1 MSALT
6 FETRTASKDT
16 LSTVYRMM
24 LFNSHAFIYAFLPIT
39 LVLFQFAKRLG
50 DNVVVTTLSLVS
62 ILFYCFSDVKSLP
75 LLLIST
81 TINYGAYVLLSRE
94 TNSINRRYIFLTII
108 VADLLCIGY
117 FKYVPL
123 INQFSTLLPVPIH
136 IDEPLLPSGISF
148 YTFTQLALLVDVYRG
163 QKVFVNFPGYTLFVN
178 WFPHIIAG
186 PVLHHGQMLRQFSW
200 SRNDNGSSFS
210 QIERAIV
217 LFVVGLASKIL
228 VADEFAK
235 IVNQGFHSVEYGTPL
250 SFLEAYIT
258 VISYSFQL
266 FFDFAG
272 YSNMAIGISLLF
284 GIDLPKNFRQPYSAI
299 DLVDFWQRWHISL
312 STFLRDYVYIPLG
325 GNRKGSLRKY
335 VNLLLTMVIGGIW
348 HGATLNFIVWGLI
361 HGVALILNH
370 FVRDKVL
377 DICRKPIGRM
387 FCRIVTFMIV
397 TLIWIPFRAKDLHGA
412 FSVLLSLVGA
422 NGVSVNATAHAQL
435 SHLFKGIVIQQE
447 GFFPHLALNELSWLS
462 LFLISIVLCHQR
474 LNVDERLQN
483 AVYLKKTTFRL
494 ILMVTMSILFMI
506 TVLNIGKPSEFL
518 YFRF

>member
-1 MSALT
+1 
-6 FETRTASKDT
+6 
-16 LSTVYRMM
+16 M
-24 LFNSHAFIYAFLPIT
+24 LFNSHLFIYAFLPIT
-39 LVLFQFAKRLG
+39 LILFQFTKRFG
-50 DNVVVTTLSLVS
+50 DNVVVAILSVVS

-75 LLLIST
+75 LLLSSI
-81 TINYGAYVLLSRE
+81 TINYVAYVLLSRE
-94 TNSINRRYIFLTII
+94 TNSTNRRYMFSTII
-108 VADLLCIGY
+108 AADLLCIGY

-123 INQFSTLLPVPIH
+123 INQFFNLLSVPIH
-136 IDEPLLPSGISF
+136 VDEPLLPSGISF

-163 QKVFVNFPGYTLFVN
+163 QKVFVNIPRFTLFVN

-200 SRNDNGSSFS
+200 SRNDNGTSISH
-210 QIERAIV
+210 IERAIV
-217 LFVVGLASKIL
+217 LFIFGLATKIL
-228 VADEFAK
+228 IADELAK
-235 IVNQGFHSVEYGTPL
+235 IVNQGFHSVEHGTPL
-250 SFLEAYIT
+250 SFFEAYIT

-325 GNRKGSLRKY
+325 GNRKGSVRKY

-361 HGVALILNH
+361 HGLALILNH

-377 DICRKPIGRM
+377 DICRKPIGRI

-397 TLIWIPFRAKDLHGA
+397 TFAWIPFRANDLHGA

-422 NGVSVNATAHAQL
+422 NGVSVNTAAHARL
-435 SHLFKGIVIQQE
+435 SHLFRGIIIQE
-447 GFFPHLALNELSWLS
+447 DGFFPHLALNALSWMS
-462 LFLISIVLCHQR
+462 LILMSIGLCHQR
-474 LNVDERLQN
+474 FNVDERLQS
-483 AVYLKKTTFRL
+483 ASYLKNTTYRL
-494 ILMVTMSILFMI
+494 ILVVAMSILFMI

>member
-1 MSALT
+1 
-6 FETRTASKDT
+6 
-16 LSTVYRMM
+16 V
-24 LFNSHAFIYAFLPIT
+24 LFNSHFFIYAFLPIT
-39 LVLFQFAKRLG
+39 LILFHIAKWLG
-50 DNVVVTTLSLVS
+50 VNVVVATLSLVS
-62 ILFYCFSDVKSLP
+62 ILFYCLSDVKSLP
-75 LLLIST
+75 LLLSSI

-94 TNSINRRYIFLTII
+94 RNSNNRRYIFLTII
-108 VADLLCIGY
+108 AADLLCIGY

-123 INQFSTLLPVPIH
+123 INQFFALLSVPIH
-136 IDEPLLPSGISF
+136 IVEPLLPSGISF

-163 QKVFVNFPGYTLFVN
+163 QKVFVNFQRYTLFVN

-186 PVLHHGQMLRQFSW
+186 PVLHHGQMLQQFSW

-235 IVNQGFHSVEYGTPL
+235 VVNQGFHSVEYGTPL
-250 SFLEAYIT
+250 SFFEAYIT

-325 GNRKGSLRKY
+325 GNRKGSIRKY

-348 HGATLNFIVWGLI
+348 HGATLNFVVWGSI
-361 HGVALILNH
+361 HGLALILNH
-370 FVRDKVL
+370 VVRNKIL
-377 DICRKPIGRM
+377 FICMKPSGRI

-397 TLIWIPFRAKDLHGA
+397 TLAWIPFRAKDLHGA

-422 NGVSVNATAHAQL
+422 NGVSVSTSAHARL
-435 SHLFKGIVIQQE
+435 SHLFRGIIIQE
-447 GFFPHLALNELSWLS
+447 DGFFPHLAFNELSWMS
-462 LFLISIVLCHQR
+462 LFLISIGLCHQR
-474 LNVDERLQN
+474 FNVDERLQSATCLN
-483 AVYLKKTTFRL
+483 NIICRL
-494 ILMVTMSILFMI
+494 ILVVTMSILFII